1 MTILAGMLA
10 SCDRPAPKE
19 AGTRNVSLATPIP
32 MEQASIRNY
41 PGIVREAHTVSLAF
55 KTAGQ
60 IERILVQEG
69 DYVKKGQL
77 LAILDDADYKL
88 GVAALQ
94 IQYDQLADEVGRT
107 RKLFEKKGVSANDF
121 EKASAG
127 LEQLGVQLQV
137 EKNRLGY
144 TRLYSPADG
153 YVQTVNFSPA
163 EMVDAGTAVM
173 SLLDISHMEVE
184 TDIPTDEYRRRERFT
199 SFTCRTASGDAV
211 TMRLLSL
218 TPKAD
223 GNQLYRM
230 RLAFNGQPGKQLT
243 AGMNVEVGICMTDS
257 QASRRL
263 AIPLRSVFQAD
274 GKPCVWVFRKDS
286 TVAKRT
292 VALSG
297 TDAEGRAVVS
307 GGLSGGEQIVRAGVH
322 ALQDGQR
329 VGVLEKPSE
338 TNVGGLL

>member
-1 MTILAGMLA
+1 
-10 SCDRPAPKE
+10 
-19 AGTRNVSLATPIP
+19 
-32 MEQASIRNY
+32 
-41 PGIVREAHTVSLAF
+41 
-55 KTAGQ
+55 
-60 IERILVQEG
+60 
-69 DYVKKGQL
+69 
-77 LAILDDADYKL
+77 
-88 GVAALQ
+88 
-94 IQYDQLADEVGRT
+94 
-107 RKLFEKKGVSANDF
+107 
-121 EKASAG
+121 
-127 LEQLGVQLQV
+127 
-137 EKNRLGY
+137 
-144 TRLYSPADG
+144 
-153 YVQTVNFSPA
+153 
-163 EMVDAGTAVM
+163 
-173 SLLDISHMEVE
+173 
-184 TDIPTDEYRRRERFT
+184 
-199 SFTCRTASGDAV
+199 
-211 TMRLLSL
+211 MRLLSL